1 MIHVYCNTFT
11 RTVLDVLLNV
21 SNKSKANLASG
32 TYESFIESLQM
43 TTKVDLYNETTNY
56 AIIFIN

>member
-43 TTKVDLYNETTNY
+43 TTKDN
-56 AIIFIN
+56 I